1 MGKLI
6 NIYKNRYSTIPNE
19 VFNDKNLDYRS
30 RGILCTLLS
39 LPDGWNFSVAGLVA
53 IVNGAEEENEKKSA
67 VMVSIQKLERLGYL
81 ERLQIKDTRGLY
93 SGYDYKINIPPITV
107 DWLSGNGKN
116 RCPIFGKPINGKP
129 IFGKRRKRKY

>member
-107 DWLSGNGKN
+107 D
-116 RCPIFGKPINGKP
+116 
-129 IFGKRRKRKY
+129 